1 MLRPEE
7 VVSQLVRQA
16 DVTRVPQSDDSSK
29 LVLPPRRAVRNRLAK
44 KGYGLLPTEKNSH
57 FRHWK
62 WMDGSPGRLALDWKD
77 NDEKTVAAAVIL
89 DI

>member
-1 MLRPEE
+1 MLQPGE

-44 KGYGLLPTEKNSH
+44 KGYGPLPTEKNSH

-62 WMDGSPGRLALDWKD
+62 WMDARGREGGSRL
-77 NDEKTVAAAVIL
+77 EGQ
-89 DI
+89 